1 MSGYTVKVHAQLPG
15 LITSTG
21 WICGAC
27 ILWMPLIGNEI
38 MAQLTQEENDIK
50 AALDAEYAT
59 FAAQAI
65 PEFITGERDI
75 RSDADWEAFCN
86 DVNAFRPEEFTNA
99 LNRILQG
106 K

>member
-1 MSGYTVKVHAQLPG
+1 MYPVDA
-15 LITSTG
+15 
-21 WICGAC
+21 
-27 ILWMPLIGNEI
+27 LIGNEI